1 MSSTKSANGSRA
13 MAVVSRNGKDESLD
27 ASRWSG
33 VTGVGGTTK
42 KQNPFLQGKSLGGS
56 TPPVGRRS
64 PLWVTRPKTKPFPPR
79 EMFGREYASRWS
91 GMTTVGG
98 TTKFVL
104 DTAGLLMEAAT
115 ARDRSSKACTVPA

>member
-1 MSSTKSANGSRA
+1 
-13 MAVVSRNGKDESLD
+13 MAVVSRTGKDESLD

-42 KQNPFLQGKSLGGS
+42 DQTLFSKGKVWKGVRLPLVGGHQ
-56 TPPVGRRS
+56 
-64 PLWVTRPKTKPFPPR
+64 LWVTRPKTKPFPPR

-104 DTAGLLMEAAT
+104 DTGGLLMEAAT
-115 ARDRSSKACTVPA
+115 ARERERLRG